1 MQRSKLAWMAKVHGA
16 TTALEDT
23 EYLFFCDGPVLFF
36 DDDGFTDLVASS
48 ATSVGYCNTMGTA
61 TTMNSLAEALG
72 MQLPGAA
79 AIPAP
84 YRERGQM
91 AYRTGQRIVE
101 MVNADRILDEYQSL
115 RVGDEV
121 PLHPTAQPLEV
132 LEVSPPSH
140 LCLGQRISRGKSL
153 VAKWTWDFRVELHQD
168 QGVHESKRSLLEVE
182 TRIWLPNFCLRWGLG
197 LPIRLGHSL
206 MEAKMLRGIRS
217 RVEKNQST

>member
-1 MQRSKLAWMAKVHGA
+1 MVVNEADAAVENRILESSCATQQMIRTSRSQVIDSPPSEVWPWLVQMGQGRGGFYSYTW
-16 TTALEDT
+16 LEN
-23 EYLFFCDGPVLFF
+23 L
-36 DDDGFTDLVASS
+36 
-48 ATSVGYCNTMGTA
+48 
-61 TTMNSLAEALG
+61 LG
-72 MQLPGAA
+72 C
-79 AIPAP
+79 
-84 YRERGQM
+84 
-91 AYRTGQRIVE
+91 E

-168 QGVHESKRSLLEVE
+168 QGVHESKRSILEVE